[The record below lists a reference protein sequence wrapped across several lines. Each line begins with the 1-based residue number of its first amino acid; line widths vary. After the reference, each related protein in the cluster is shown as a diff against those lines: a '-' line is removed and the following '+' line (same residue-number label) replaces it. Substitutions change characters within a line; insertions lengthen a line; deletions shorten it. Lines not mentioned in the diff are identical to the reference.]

1 MKIGILTF
9 QNAHNWGAILQLYA
23 LKTYLENQGY
33 NVKVINYINPF
44 IEKNYSKKIKIDLKA
59 KNIKSFLREIKKTIN
74 KIYTGKQRIEKWNLF
89 NSFIQNEILNNDD
102 KVYKK
107 EDIEK
112 LDLDYIICGSDQIW
126 NPFLTGGLDEVYFGT
141 NNKKAKKI
149 SYAASMGIKELPND
163 EEVKFKNYIKNLNY
177 ISVRENTLKK
187 YIEQFTDKE
196 VYKVLDPT
204 LLIDKSEYL
213 KIEKKIDLKNY
224 LLLYTLISNKK
235 LLKIAKKIAKQLNL
249 QIIELCY
256 DKNINNFHHRQ
267 IANVGPREFISLI
280 HNASFIITN
289 SFHGT
294 VFSIILNKQFYTIP
308 NKGVNSRI
316 DEILK
321 ITGLQDRQIENI
333 DEIDLSKKI
342 DFNLSEEKLKKEQLK
357 SKQFLKQFLI

>member
-235 LLKIAKKIAKQLNL
+235 LLKIAKKIAKQLN
-249 QIIELCY
+249 
-256 DKNINNFHHRQ
+256 
-267 IANVGPREFISLI
+267 
-280 HNASFIITN
+280 
-289 SFHGT
+289 
-294 VFSIILNKQFYTIP
+294 
-308 NKGVNSRI
+308 
-316 DEILK
+316 
-321 ITGLQDRQIENI
+321 
-333 DEIDLSKKI
+333 
-342 DFNLSEEKLKKEQLK
+342 
-357 SKQFLKQFLI
+357 